1 VRPMWEGWQLATC
14 MPDSCFCEAVRDGA
28 IRQPSNTWSS
38 LTFCL
43 AAFAMLPALRAKR
56 TGRLSSLE
64 GWLFALATFLVGVT
78 SAFYHASLSFLGQSL
93 DVQSMYLLVVLA
105 LAVNLDDLRPGE
117 PKRFLLSYVGLN
129 VVLGVLLVVVPEFRR
144 YGFAGVIAAVLLS
157 EVVLRRRTLRDW
169 PMSPLVRAAV
179 IQGVA
184 FVIWNLDRARVV
196 CDPQFP
202 LQGHAVWHTLGAVAS
217 FELWRYFTH
226 ASVRPAR
233 AAPP

>member
-1 VRPMWEGWQLATC
+1 MWEGWQLATC

-43 AAFAMLPALRAKR
+43 AAFAMVPALRAQR

-64 GWLFALATFLVGVT
+64 AWLFVIATFLVGAT

-105 LAVNLDDLRPGE
+105 LAVNVDDLRPGK
-117 PKRFLLSYVGLN
+117 PRLFLVSYVGLN
-129 VVLGVLLVVVPEFRR
+129 AVLGVLLVLVPEFRR
-144 YGFAGVIAAVLLS
+144 FGFAGVIASVLLS
-157 EVVLRRRTLRDW
+157 ELVLRRRTLRDW
-169 PMSPLVRAAV
+169 SSSLLIRAAA

-184 FVIWNLDRARVV
+184 FIIWNLDRAHIV

-202 LQGHAVWHTLGAVAS
+202 LQGHAVWHALGAVAS
-217 FELWRYFTH
+217 FQLWRYFTQ

-233 AAPP
+233 TAPP